1 MHWHCKRLL
10 IHLIPSI
17 LLAIGLSIFTQS
29 FFLSRTS
36 FDHRSSCDIEAAGTL
51 LSTSLGLEQEHIDY
65 LRSVGFLSDYKY
77 HDDSSTSS
85 STGCWTPRRVD
96 SMIIL
101 VVDALRFDF
110 ARDHLPLSIGSRLF
124 PSSVVVNN
132 STTSTASKEDDNK
145 YRGTS
150 KLYQF
155 VADPPTVVTMQVG
168 SFLCC
173 FLFIFMHI
181 NLHSSLPL

>member
-1 MHWHCKRLL
+1 MHCKRLL

-17 LLAIGLSIFTQS
+17 LLTIGLSIFTQS

-36 FDHRSSCDIEAAGTL
+36 FDHRSSCDSEAAGTL
-51 LSTSLGLEQEHIDY
+51 LFTSLGLEQDHIDY

-77 HDDSSTSS
+77 YDSSTSS
-85 STGCWTPRRVD
+85 TTTGCWTPRRVD
-96 SMIIL
+96 SMVIL

-124 PSSVVVNN
+124 PTSVANN
-132 STTSTASKEDDNK
+132 NNTTSAASEEEDKK

-155 VADPPTVVTMQVG
+155 VADPPTVTMQR
-168 SFLCC
+168 
-173 FLFIFMHI
+173 
-181 NLHSSLPL
+181 